1 MFWARVESHSLIIC
15 KNIDSERRGY
25 LNFKKILF
33 GNPFQQSASERNP
46 NTAKKS
52 MAALSSYDFIIPRL
66 IEMGNVPLSQIWT
79 HMIIFNTSTAEGKY
93 SRNKRETLPQRPQTH
108 LSKKSKTSCET
119 FIAFLKS
126 T

>member
-33 GNPFQQSASERNP
+33 GNPLQQSASERNP

-66 IEMGNVPLSQIWT
+66 IPVSQHHSAFNVLTGSEI
-79 HMIIFNTSTAEGKY
+79 
-93 SRNKRETLPQRPQTH
+93 
-108 LSKKSKTSCET
+108 C
-119 FIAFLKS
+119 
-126 T
+126 